1 MRQQGRALP
10 VYRVREILRLH
21 YELGLSDRA
30 IARAHGVHHTT
41 VGDLI
46 RRFESEGGQ
55 WPLPDTM
62 TDTALHQW
70 LYRGHG
76 GRPRQR
82 PEPDWAQ
89 VHAELRRKGMTLQL
103 LWQEYRAQH
112 PDGYPVLPVLRTVP
126 PVCQN
131 PGCRL
136 TQDLPA
142 GRVCVCRLRRPHGP
156 DRPSEDRGGP
166 TGPSVCGGAR
176 LQ

>member
-1 MRQQGRALP
+1 

-46 RRFESEGGQ
+46 RRFAREGGR
-55 WPLPDTM
+55 WPLPDPT

-76 GRPRQR
+76 GRPRRR

-112 PDGYPVLPVLRTVP
+112 PDGYQYSRFCERYRQYVKTLDVVLRKTYR
-126 PVCQN
+126 
-131 PGCRL
+131 PG
-136 TQDLPA
+136 A
-142 GRVCVCRLRRPHGP
+142 
-156 DRPSEDRGGP
+156 
-166 TGPSVCGGAR
+166 
-176 LQ
+176 